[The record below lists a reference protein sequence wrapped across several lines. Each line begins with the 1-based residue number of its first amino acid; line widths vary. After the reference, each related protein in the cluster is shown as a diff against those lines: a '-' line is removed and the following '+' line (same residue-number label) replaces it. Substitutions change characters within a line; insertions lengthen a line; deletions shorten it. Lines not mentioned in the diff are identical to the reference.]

1 MIDTP
6 GRADAARAV
15 AEHTRHI
22 ADFPEPGVVFA
33 DLTPVFAD
41 GAALAAVIDGL
52 AAAGRASGTAAG
64 ADAPGA
70 VTVDLVAGLDARG
83 FLLGSGVAL
92 ALGVGTLAV
101 RKAGKLPPPVLHEEY
116 ELEYGTAALEIPADG
131 IALQGK
137 RILIVDDVLATG
149 GTVSGAVALLRR
161 AGAVVERVSVVLEL
175 EALGG
180 RARLGQLPGGP
191 IAVSTISV
199 G

>member
-1 MIDTP
+1 MTDTP
-6 GRADAARAV
+6 GRSEAARAV
-15 AEHTRHI
+15 AEHTRHV
-22 ADFPEPGVVFA
+22 ADFPAPGVVFA

-52 AAAGRASGTAAG
+52 ADAGRGS
-64 ADAPGA
+64 DGA

-116 ELEYGTAALEIPADG
+116 ELEYGTAALEIPAEG

-161 AGAVVERVSVVLEL
+161 GGAIVERVSVVLEL

>member
-1 MIDTP
+1 MTDTP
-6 GRADAARAV
+6 GRAEAARAV

-41 GAALAAVIDGL
+41 GAALATVIDGL
-52 AAAGRASGTAAG
+52 AEAGRGP
-64 ADAPGA
+64 DGA

-116 ELEYGTAALEIPADG
+116 ELEYGTAALEIPAEG